1 MRDIKPYPPE
11 EQEPWY
17 PEWARRKRRKRK
29 AAVAIPADITPTTM
43 LRLAVVARIAFSDGS
58 MSVGALRREGIAGRL
73 KIYRLAGK
81 DFTTLADITEMRE
94 RCNIVAGDN
103 EAARARNSICAT
115 PSDPVACGD
124 GSSSTEHHPASAS
137 NEALAHL
144 RVIAQKLKEP
154 LPNTSP
160 KNTSPVSA
168 VVIPL
173 KS

>member
-1 MRDIKPYPPE
+1 MRDAKPYPPE
-11 EQEPWY
+11 EIEPWNFK
-17 PEWARRKRRKRK
+17 ARKRRKP
-29 AAVAIPADITPTTM
+29 VAPRDITPTTM
-43 LRLAVVARIAFSDGS
+43 LRLADVARITFPDGS
-58 MSVGALRREGIAGRL
+58 VSVGALRREGIAGRL
-73 KIYRLAGK
+73 KVYRIAGK
-81 DFTTLADITEMRE
+81 DFTTLFDIQQMRE
-94 RCNIVAGDN
+94 RCNIGAGD
-103 EAARARNSICAT
+103 EAARVRNSICVT

-144 RVIAQKLKEP
+144 KVIAQRLKKP